1 MCWTGFEAAQNPQT
15 LMMIFIVKNQN
26 EFKKDKSTRVKVK
39 LFIEFFWLSWKSD
52 ITKCEI

>member
-1 MCWTGFEAAQNPQT
+1 
-15 LMMIFIVKNQN
+15 MIVTITIVVKNQN

-39 LFIEFFWLSWKSD
+39 LFIEFFWLSWKSG